1 MCDAVSIALTALS
14 ALKTVTDYQ
23 ASNDAADAQAEA
35 AQRQYADNMAALE
48 EQQNQ
53 INQQAADQQSA
64 RALEAMKERGR
75 LNATAGEMGVSG
87 NSVDK
92 ALQES
97 LFNEGTDISMIEANR
112 RNGIVQNTRS
122 MSSAGVQLAGN
133 INQAN
138 AGRGTLISAG
148 LGIGTAIGSGY
159 LMHEQRMANKQK
171 STEPT
176 KGTVKGST

>member
-1 MCDAVSIALTALS
+1 MCEPTSIAMAVIAIGS
-14 ALKTVTDYQ
+14 AVMQ
-23 ASNDAADAQAEA
+23 AKAANDAADAQSKS
-35 AQRQYADNMAALE
+35 AQRQYTDNMAALE
-48 EQQNQ
+48 EQQTQ

-75 LNATAGEMGVSG
+75 LNATAGEMGVTG

-122 MSSAGVQLAGN
+122 MSSAGVQLGSN

-138 AGRGTLISAG
+138 SGRISGVVTG
-148 LGIGTAIGSGY
+148 LQIGTAVVGAYSNY
-159 LMHEQRMANKQK
+159 ENKQAAKDK
-171 STEPT
+171 STAP
-176 KGTVKGST
+176 VKGSS